1 MDNTISFSKE
11 SLRSEMR
18 QLRKL
23 LHATISISASQ
34 NVLKNLLPLLT
45 NVKKIGVYH
54 AVGSELSLSLVI
66 DYALKSEIEV
76 FLPVA
81 YKENRLMRFEKINVR
96 TESRQLFYPE
106 DYQLASETKCYNL
119 DLVLLPLVALDV
131 KGYRLGQG
139 GGYYDTTFASL
150 AKRPLLCGV
159 GYADQL
165 LESVPH
171 DEWDLKLDY
180 FVSEQ
185 RLIKF

>member
-1 MDNTISFSKE
+1 MDNIIPFSKE
-11 SLRSEMR
+11 SLRREMR
-18 QLRKL
+18 QLRKS
-23 LHATISISASQ
+23 LHALIAMPASQ

-54 AVGSELSLSLVI
+54 AVGSELNLSPVI
-66 DYALKSEIEV
+66 DYALESEIEV

-81 YKENRLMRFEKINVR
+81 YRENRLMRFEKIIQQ
-96 TESRQLFYPE
+96 TESRPVFYPE

-119 DLVLLPLVALDV
+119 DLVLLPLVAVDV

-150 AKRPLLCGV
+150 AERPLLCGV

-165 LESVPH
+165 IDLVPH
-171 DEWDLKLDY
+171 DDWDLQLDY
-180 FVSEQ
+180 FLSEQ